1 MSKQQFFEVREREIH
16 EQASQEEKQIISSM
30 YNLLSFLG
38 GSDDQTKSDEERSV
52 QHVRKGCSGSIQH

>member
-38 GSDDQTKSDEERSV
+38 GSDDQTKSDEKISV
-52 QHVRKGCSGSIQH
+52 QHVRQGRSGSIQH

>member
-16 EQASQEEKQIISSM
+16 EQAAQEEKQIISSM

-38 GSDDQTKSDEERSV
+38 GDDDQTKPNEE
-52 QHVRKGCSGSIQH
+52 GSIQHVRQGRSGSIRD

>member
-16 EQASQEEKQIISSM
+16 EQASREEKQIISSM

-38 GSDDQTKSDEERSV
+38 GSDDQTKSDEKRSV
-52 QHVRKGCSGSIQH
+52 QHVRQGRSRSIQH

>member
-16 EQASQEEKQIISSM
+16 EQAAQEEKHIISSM

-38 GSDDQTKSDEERSV
+38 GDDDQTKPNEE
-52 QHVRKGCSGSIQH
+52 GSIQHVRQGRSRSIRD